1 MINYDSPR
9 GIKVQTEKSAQTTSK
24 LIINKA
30 MPNDSGNYSCSP
42 SNAEPAHIAVH
53 IHSNGNP
60 AASIQHGKRSARYS
74 CFIINSSVFLA
85 VCGCGC
91 VVQKQNVKITQK

>member
-1 MINYDSPR
+1 MINYESPR

-74 CFIINSSVFLA
+74 FIYN
-85 VCGCGC
+85 
-91 VVQKQNVKITQK
+91 